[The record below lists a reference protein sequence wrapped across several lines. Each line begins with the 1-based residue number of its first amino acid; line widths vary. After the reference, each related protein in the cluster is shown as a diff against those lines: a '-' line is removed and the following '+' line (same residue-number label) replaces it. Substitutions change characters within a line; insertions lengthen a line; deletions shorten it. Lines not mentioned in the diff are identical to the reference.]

1 MTLPGRVLSRMP
13 RTKTTPKLT
22 RTTSPASF
30 ILADRDHR
38 SPTPW
43 TEKPGTVRCADWRDC
58 DHEPV
63 RDASRS
69 ALFFRPIP
77 FRFRSLDAGSTRL
90 APAVLLL
97 SLRRWTASVHWGR
110 ICLDGIDHGARN
122 IGAKVDAA
130 EGAGPGGRA
139 STADYA
145 PPEAWDAN
153 DCRLRQPRAPLNP
166 RAAVGIS
173 NPNAASRNY
182 FGNTCVTL
190 CNFGSSPAAVG
201 ALAVISA
208 IAVMP

>member
-166 RAAVGIS
+166 RVQPSAYRIRTRPRAITSGTPALPS
-173 NPNAASRNY
+173 ATSARLRAQSAHWP
-182 FGNTCVTL
+182 
-190 CNFGSSPAAVG
+190 SSAP
-201 ALAVISA
+201 LQ
-208 IAVMP
+208 